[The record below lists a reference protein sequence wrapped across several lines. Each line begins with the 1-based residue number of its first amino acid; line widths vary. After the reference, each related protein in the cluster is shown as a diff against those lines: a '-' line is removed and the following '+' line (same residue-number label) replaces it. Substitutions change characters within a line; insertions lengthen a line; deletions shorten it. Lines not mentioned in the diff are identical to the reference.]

1 MTHAVTSRR
10 RATAGAVLSLNSTV
24 VGGQGKVVTVEDKN
38 GEPFELAWDTLINAS
53 GLGARDI
60 VDHRANHRDAPP
72 PDIRYAKG
80 SYFTLTGKLPFNCI
94 VVPLGETLA
103 AGGSFTI
110 DPGGQ
115 GKFGPDL
122 EWVTEHDYTVDPT
135 KVASFV
141 AAVRKYWD
149 GLDAERLQPAYAGI
163 RPRAYGPEDPSGD
176 WLIETEAEHGIPG
189 LVNLLGIENAK
200 TSRPMA
206 IGDHVAG
213 KLI

>member
-1 MTHAVTSRR
+1 M
-10 RATAGAVLSLNSTV
+10 
-24 VGGQGKVVTVEDKN
+24 
-38 GEPFELAWDTLINAS
+38 
-53 GLGARDI
+53 
-60 VDHRANHRDAPP
+60 
-72 PDIRYAKG
+72 
-80 SYFTLTGKLPFNCI
+80 
-94 VVPLGETLA
+94 PLGETLA

-163 RPRAYGPEDPSGD
+163 RPRAYGPEDP
-176 WLIETEAEHGIPG
+176 AG
-189 LVNLLGIENAK
+189 LADRDGSRTWCSPRKPARHRNAANGLWPSATMLLSN
-200 TSRPMA
+200 
-206 IGDHVAG
+206 
-213 KLI
+213 